1 MFHTILPFIL
11 LGEIRKISMN
21 SLIAFNFENQVVR
34 TIYDDK
40 DNPLFCL
47 KDVCAILELSNQ
59 SNVIAALRDEMFP
72 EGVMENITPTKKI
85 ALDTTGG
92 AQELNF
98 ITEGQLYF
106 VICRSRVQKARLF
119 RHWVFNEVLPAIR
132 KNGYYGTKEQ
142 EQINSQVIKDKLEIA
157 AIVLKSDSPK
167 EMDAY
172 YKALTGE
179 SILEKIKENMPNAD

>member
-1 MFHTILPFIL
+1 
-11 LGEIRKISMN
+11 MN
-21 SLIAFNFENQVVR
+21 SLIAFNFENQAVR
-34 TIYDDK
+34 TVYEDD
-40 DNPLFCL
+40 NTPLFCL
-47 KDVCAILELSNQ
+47 KDVCTILELSNQ

-85 ALDTTGG
+85 TLDTTGG
-92 AQELNF
+92 TQELNF

-106 VICRSRVQKARLF
+106 VICRSRVQRAKLF

-132 KNGYYGTKEQ
+132 KNGYYGISEQ
-142 EQINSQVIKDKLEIA
+142 KQLDNKDIKDKLEIA
-157 AIVLKSDSPK
+157 AIVLKSDNSK

-179 SILEKIKENMPNAD
+179 SILEKIKENTPNVD